1 LFGILK
7 TTSNVTKFNLHELLD
22 TMVSELFSDLKTN
35 NLLSQIKDWSLS
47 MCILVY
53 KPALVQYLQ
62 LFFGDDLSL
71 VLQESDDEDDVK
83 PKMPLPWTKKHKL
96 TNIMQQKIAYCP
108 QLLVLQSTSPPF
120 QYDNHIF

>member
-53 KPALVQYLQ
+53 EPAPVQYLQ

-71 VLQESDDEDDVK
+71 VLQESDDDKDNVK
-83 PKMPLPWTKKHKL
+83 PKMPLPWTRKHKL
-96 TNIMQQKIAYCP
+96 TNIMQQY
-108 QLLVLQSTSPPF
+108 L
-120 QYDNHIF
+120 